1 MFFVHFKRIIRTG
14 LVSFWRN
21 GFVSLASILVMVIAL
36 FVAGSVVFN
45 NALLQES
52 LDELKDKVDVNVYF
66 VTTATEQEIL
76 EIKKTIE
83 ALPEVATVEYV
94 SREEALS
101 RFKERHANDDLTIQ
115 ALEELDGNPLGA
127 VLNIKAKDPSQYESV
142 ADYLKQ
148 GGGTNQ
154 NSGSLID
161 RVNYYQ
167 NKTAIDRLTMIITST
182 ERSNFFRMAVLL
194 IVALVVSFNTIRLA
208 IYTSREEIS
217 VMRLVGAS
225 NGYIRWPFIIV
236 GMMYGVVA
244 GIVTLAIFYPVTY
257 YFGPLFYPLP
267 LFLNGAVED
276 GYLFRYF
283 VENFVEITLIIFV
296 SGIILGA
303 VSSFLAVRRYL
314 SV

>member
-1 MFFVHFKRIIRTG
+1 MFFVHFKRVIRTG

-52 LDELKDKVDVNVYF
+52 LNELKDKVDVNVYF
-66 VTTATEQEIL
+66 VTTATEQAIL
-76 EIKKTIE
+76 DMKKTIE
-83 ALPEVATVEYV
+83 ALPEVVMVEYV
-94 SREEALS
+94 SREEALA
-101 RFKERHANDDLTIQ
+101 RFKERHVNDDLTIQ

-127 VLNIKAKDPSQYESV
+127 ALNIKAKDPSQYESV
-142 ADYLKQ
+142 ANYLKQ
-148 GGGTNQ
+148 EGSVNQ
-154 NSGSLID
+154 NNISIID

-182 ERSNFFRMAVLL
+182 ERSNFFRMGVLL

-236 GMMYGVVA
+236 GMLYGVVA
-244 GIVTLAIFYPVTY
+244 GLITLAIFYPVTY

-267 LFLNGAVED
+267 LFLNGAVEE

-283 VENFVEITLIIFV
+283 VENFAEITLIIFV
-296 SGIILGA
+296 SGIVLGA

>member
-1 MFFVHFKRIIRTG
+1 
-14 LVSFWRN
+14 
-21 GFVSLASILVMVIAL
+21 MVIAL

-52 LDELKDKVDVNVYF
+52 LNELKDKVDVNVYF
-66 VTTATEQEIL
+66 VTTATEQAIL
-76 EIKKTIE
+76 DMKKTIE
-83 ALPEVATVEYV
+83 ALPEVVMVEYV
-94 SREEALS
+94 SREEALA
-101 RFKERHANDDLTIQ
+101 RFKERHVNDDLTIQ

-127 VLNIKAKDPSQYESV
+127 ALNIKAKDPSQYESV
-142 ADYLKQ
+142 ANYLKQ
-148 GGGTNQ
+148 EGSVNQ
-154 NSGSLID
+154 NNISIID

-182 ERSNFFRMAVLL
+182 ERSNFFRMGVLL

-236 GMMYGVVA
+236 GMLYGVVA
-244 GIVTLAIFYPVTY
+244 GLITLAIFYPVTY

-267 LFLNGAVED
+267 LFLNGAVEE

-283 VENFVEITLIIFV
+283 VENFAEITLIIFV
-296 SGIILGA
+296 SGIVLGA

>member
-236 GMMYGVVA
+236 GMLYGVVA